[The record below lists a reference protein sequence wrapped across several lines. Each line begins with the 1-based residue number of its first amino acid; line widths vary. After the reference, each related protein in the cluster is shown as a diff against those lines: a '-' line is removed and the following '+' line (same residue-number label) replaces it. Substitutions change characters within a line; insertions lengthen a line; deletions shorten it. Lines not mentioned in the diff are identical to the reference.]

1 MSSRLTSSGFASDCP
16 SNSVQEFG
24 GIDRFGERRVSTNGL
39 GHIQLIRTRPRDRD
53 DRWSWGQV
61 PEHSDKLQAMNFGH
75 LKIRDN
81 DVDRVSTVFA
91 QSFFAVCSEVG

>member
-1 MSSRLTSSGFASDCP
+1 MITGRGDKSR
-16 SNSVQEFG
+16 
-24 GIDRFGERRVSTNGL
+24 ST
-39 GHIQLIRTRPRDRD
+39 
-53 DRWSWGQV
+53 V
-61 PEHSDKLQAMNFGH
+61 KLQAMNFGH